1 MAWGGYFAKTLA
13 YLEIIHY
20 LCTRFGKLLHITTY
34 KRSKLKIRR
43 RVGIIKLQFMKRLFF
58 SLAVLLFATTS
69 MAQNQEIGLVV
80 GGLNG
85 LSYKKH
91 MSENFAIQTDLAVGF
106 QSTQL
111 GLMGDGDYIP
121 LQTDIFDFILNPNF
135 LYHKDLKY
143 GVYVE
148 FGGGVSAGLMQTLRT
163 INPATLGKF
172 GINAMAAVGY
182 TMDKLPLAFGLDF
195 RPGYAM
201 SINVPMELLI
211 NQFDWHLAAS
221 VRYCF

>member
-1 MAWGGYFAKTLA
+1 
-13 YLEIIHY
+13 
-20 LCTRFGKLLHITTY
+20 
-34 KRSKLKIRR
+34 
-43 RVGIIKLQFMKRLFF
+43 MKRLFF

-69 MAQNQEIGLVV
+69 IAQNQEIGLVV

-111 GLMGDGDYIP
+111 GIMGDGDYIP

>member
-1 MAWGGYFAKTLA
+1 
-13 YLEIIHY
+13 
-20 LCTRFGKLLHITTY
+20 
-34 KRSKLKIRR
+34 
-43 RVGIIKLQFMKRLFF
+43 MKKLFF
-58 SLAVLLFATTS
+58 SLVVLIFATTS

-91 MSENFAIQTDLAVGF
+91 MTEHFAIQTDLAVGF

-111 GLMGDGDYIP
+111 GIMGDGDYIP
-121 LQTDIFDFILNPNF
+121 LQADIFDFILNPNF
-135 LYHKDLKY
+135 LYHKDLKHGIY
-143 GVYVE
+143 AE
-148 FGGGVSAGLMQTLRT
+148 FGGGVSAGLMQTLHT

-172 GINAMAAVGY
+172 GINAFAGVGY
-182 TMDKLPLAFGLDF
+182 KMDNLPLAFGLDF

-201 SINVPMELLI
+201 SINVPMELLL

>member
-1 MAWGGYFAKTLA
+1 
-13 YLEIIHY
+13 
-20 LCTRFGKLLHITTY
+20 
-34 KRSKLKIRR
+34 
-43 RVGIIKLQFMKRLFF
+43 MKRLFF

>member
-1 MAWGGYFAKTLA
+1 MKKVLFSILALVFAM
-13 YLEIIHY
+13 
-20 LCTRFGKLLHITTY
+20 G
-34 KRSKLKIRR
+34 
-43 RVGIIKLQFMKRLFF
+43 
-58 SLAVLLFATTS
+58 AT
-69 MAQNQEIGLVV
+69 AQNQEIGLVV

-85 LSYKKH
+85 LSYKKQ
-91 MSENFAIQTDLAVGF
+91 MSENFVVQTDLAVGF

-111 GLMGDGDYIP
+111 GIMGDGDYIP
-121 LQTDIFDFILNPNF
+121 LQADIFDFILNPNF

-143 GVYVE
+143 GIYAE
-148 FGGGVSAGLMQTLRT
+148 FGGGVSAGLMQTLHT
-163 INPATLGKF
+163 VNPATLGKF

-182 TMDKLPLAFGLDF
+182 KMNKLPLAFGLDF

-201 SINVPMELLI
+201 SINVPMELLL

>member
-1 MAWGGYFAKTLA
+1 MK
-13 YLEIIHY
+13 
-20 LCTRFGKLLHITTY
+20 
-34 KRSKLKIRR
+34 KI
-43 RVGIIKLQFMKRLFF
+43 FF
-58 SLAVLLFATTS
+58 SLVVLIIATTS
-69 MAQNQEIGLVV
+69 MAQNQEFGLVV

-91 MSENFAIQTDLAVGF
+91 MTEHFSIQTDLAVGF

-111 GLMGDGDYIP
+111 GIMGDGDYIP
-121 LQTDIFDFILNPNF
+121 LQADIFDFILNPNF
-135 LYHKDLKY
+135 LYHKDLKHGIY
-143 GVYVE
+143 AE
-148 FGGGVSAGLMQTLRT
+148 FGGGLSAGLMQTLHT

-182 TMDKLPLAFGLDF
+182 KMDKLPLVFGLDF

-201 SINVPMELLI
+201 SINVPMELLL

>member
-1 MAWGGYFAKTLA
+1 
-13 YLEIIHY
+13 
-20 LCTRFGKLLHITTY
+20 
-34 KRSKLKIRR
+34 
-43 RVGIIKLQFMKRLFF
+43 MKKLFF
-58 SLAVLLFATTS
+58 SLVVLVFATTS
-69 MAQNQEIGLVV
+69 IAQNHEIGLVV

-111 GLMGDGDYIP
+111 GIMGDGDYIP
-121 LQTDIFDFILNPNF
+121 LQADIFDFILNPNF